1 MRKGNAVLTNVEEN
15 DEGSVETATPPSLS
29 RRFCRMVRRVLGT
42 ILFYRTPR
50 IVLGIAL
57 LIAGLAGLV
66 LPILQGVVLIVAA
79 LAILRKDIPFVATIW
94 DRFVVPLQ
102 LRYRRWRNARRC
114 R

>member
-1 MRKGNAVLTNVEEN
+1 MPPSVEE
-15 DEGSVETATPPSLS
+15 DTEGSAVTETTSIFS
-29 RRFCRMVRRVLGT
+29 RRFYRMS
-42 ILFYRTPR
+42 R
-50 IVLGIAL
+50 IALGIAL
-57 LIAGLAGLV
+57 LIVGLVGLV

-102 LRYRRWRNARRC
+102 QRYRRWREARRH

>member
-1 MRKGNAVLTNVEEN
+1 MPPSVEK
-15 DEGSVETATPPSLS
+15 DTEGSAVTETTSIFS
-29 RRFCRMVRRVLGT
+29 RRFYRMS
-42 ILFYRTPR
+42 R
-50 IVLGIAL
+50 IALGIAL
-57 LIAGLAGLV
+57 LIVGLAGLV

-102 LRYRRWRNARRC
+102 QRYRRWREARRH